1 MHLDGEPFGDP
12 AAARSAVRSRRG
24 PRRRA
29 LGRHADDHARCRSR
43 FASGARLHGAGGRR
57 IGTVDAV
64 FADYLLV
71 RTAGL
76 LPVDLYVPRPEVTVD
91 GDRLSVD
98 VAPARRTSAGTG
110 R

>member
-1 MHLDGEPFGDP
+1 VD
-12 AAARSAVRSRRG
+12 VRQIEIGSR
-24 PRRRA
+24 
-29 LGRHADDHARCRSR
+29 LVGRN
-43 FASGARLHGAGGRR
+43 GRR

-76 LPVDLYVPRPEVTVD
+76 LPVDLYVPRSETTEEPGRV
-91 GDRLSVD
+91 RVD
-98 VAPARRTSAGTG
+98 VAPREAYARWHRPLKRAPHED